1 MEELKKK
8 YYDSTKKLTL
18 SQQII
23 RGKELELE
31 KKMVEC
37 YYIQDEIKV
46 CIDKLKKEALYPNVN
61 ETAEEYIDLQIE
73 SERSEKKAGYKDR
86 IKTLESIKQNN
97 KLINQMFKEGATYK
111 VDLMYIITTQIIAGK
126 KNQPTPDEWAN
137 ACTYFARLDSES
149 AAGKFLQSA
158 CAKWPDLN
166 DEFGQ
171 VPGRD
176 KYVKGIEILSDAY
189 PRWASDETDIRWN
202 DHK

>member
-1 MEELKKK
+1 VEELKKK

-97 KLINQMFKEGATYK
+97 KLINQMFKEGTTCKSLEEFRRK
-111 VDLMYIITTQIIAGK
+111 VMEDEISFIEGKNCTIKLTEEEKKSICIIM
-126 KNQPTPDEWAN
+126 
-137 ACTYFARLDSES
+137 
-149 AAGKFLQSA
+149 
-158 CAKWPDLN
+158 
-166 DEFGQ
+166 
-171 VPGRD
+171 
-176 KYVKGIEILSDAY
+176 
-189 PRWASDETDIRWN
+189 
-202 DHK
+202 